1 MAVQEAATRLPGGRW
16 GLYRDGALVEGR
28 GGPMVVTDK
37 FRAVPWA
44 EVETASAED
53 LDAAVAG
60 ARRAL
65 MQPLAPR
72 RRRDILLAAAAG
84 IAARREELARGI
96 VKEAGK
102 PYKDAFAE
110 VGRAID
116 TFTLA
121 AEEAPRIAGEMVPV
135 EAAPGSEDRIAFT
148 LRVPVGVVAA
158 ITPFNFPINLVAHK
172 LAPALAAGNAVVLKP
187 ASATPVT
194 ALRLAQILADAGL
207 PAGFLQVV
215 TGGGGAIGDRLVEH
229 PGVDLITFTG
239 SGAIGR
245 RITARAGLR
254 RVCLELGNNSPVLVL
269 ADADVERAAA
279 AISAGGFLSA
289 GQKCISVQRVIAEA
303 PIYERLRD
311 LVVER
316 VRALKTGDPDD
327 PDTDVGPMI
336 SEAEA
341 ARAEEWVAAAVAGG
355 ARLLTGGRR
364 RGPVLEPTLL
374 EDVRSDMA
382 VVCQEIFA
390 PVVSLQRARDLDEAI
405 ATANDS
411 VYGLQAGVFTA
422 SLASAMRCA
431 RSLEYGGVIVNDA
444 STYRTDLM
452 PYGGVKE
459 SGLGREGPRYAIE
472 EMTEVR
478 LVVMR
483 P

>member
-1 MAVQEAATRLPGGRW
+1 MQAVGTTYPGGTW
-16 GLYRDGALVEGR
+16 GLYRDGELVP
-28 GGPMVVTDK
+28 GGGEPLEVTDK
-37 FRAVPWA
+37 YRGTPWA
-44 EVETASAED
+44 RVDGAAPAD

-65 MQPLAPR
+65 SRPIPPR
-72 RRRDILLAAAAG
+72 TRRDILLRAAS
-84 IAARREELARGI
+84 ILAARREELARGI

-102 PYKDAFAE
+102 PYKDAFVE

-135 EAAPGSEDRIAFT
+135 EAAPGSEDRLAFT

-172 LAPALAAGNAVVLKP
+172 VAPALAAGNAVVLKP
-187 ASATPVT
+187 ASTTPVT
-194 ALRLAQILADAGL
+194 SLRLAGILAEAGL
-207 PAGFLQVV
+207 PPGYLQVV
-215 TGGGGAIGDRLVEH
+215 TGSGGAIGDRLVEH
-229 PGVDLITFTG
+229 PGVNLITFTG
-239 SGAIGR
+239 SGDVGR
-245 RITARAGLR
+245 RITQRAGLR

-269 ADADVERAAA
+269 ADADLERAAA
-279 AISAGGFLSA
+279 AVSTGGFLSA
-289 GQKCISVQRVIAEA
+289 GQKCISVQRVIVEA
-303 PIYERLRD
+303 AVYDRFRD
-311 LVVER
+311 ALVAR
-316 VRALKTGDPDD
+316 VAALKTGDPDD

-336 SEAEA
+336 SEREAERAEA
-341 ARAEEWVAAAVAGG
+341 WVRAAVEGG
-355 ARLLTGGRR
+355 ARLLVGGRR
-364 RGPVLEPTLL
+364 EGPVLYPTLL
-374 EDVRSDMA
+374 EDVRPDMA

-405 ATANDS
+405 AIANDT
-411 VYGLQAGVFTA
+411 VYGLQAGAFTS
-422 SLASAMRCA
+422 SLATAMRLA
-431 RSLEYGGVIVNDA
+431 KTLEYGGVIINDA